1 MAKTA
6 KSRMVSSVVEN
17 KISAIEKML
26 KVLKT
31 DEYRLLTN
39 YMYLSESDLK
49 VYVDITEEGEYL
61 LTIKAVSDRLL
72 DIGKVLV

>member
-1 MAKTA
+1 M
-6 KSRMVSSVVEN
+6 
-17 KISAIEKML
+17 
-26 KVLKT
+26 
-31 DEYRLLTN
+31 LTN